1 MADEV
6 ELPELDRLLR
16 QELSVEPSAGFLP
29 GVRARMERER
39 DASTTAGPIRVPW
52 WLRRPSWQLAAGLA
66 VLVLTA
72 GTLLIVRAPVA
83 PDSTPTTR
91 VASVEAPP
99 VDPAKRVPPA
109 PAPSELTVLT
119 ERLAQSRAP
128 RTVGPRPRGDVP
140 SVEVIV
146 APGQRAAISRVME
159 LVNDGRLT
167 EASFVASRPSEIPVI
182 EDVTTT
188 PIAVDALMV
197 SPVVVGG
204 VLQKGTERN

>member
-29 GVRARMERER
+29 GVRARIERER
-39 DASTTAGPIRVPW
+39 DASATAGRIRVPW

-66 VLVLTA
+66 MHVVA
-72 GTLLIVRAPVA
+72 VSTLLLMRSPTT
-83 PDSTPTTR
+83 PGSTPTTD
-91 VASVEAPP
+91 VATTEAPA
-99 VDPAKRVPPA
+99 VDPVKRVLSP

>member
-16 QELSVEPSAGFLP
+16 QEMSVEPSASFLP
-29 GVRARMERER
+29 GVRARIERER
-39 DASTTAGPIRVPW
+39 DASAAAGPIRVPW

-72 GTLLIVRAPVA
+72 GTLVVVRAPVT
-83 PDSTPTTR
+83 PDSTPTTS
-91 VASVEAPP
+91 VAAVEPPP
-99 VDPAKRVPPA
+99 VESVKRVPPP

-128 RTVGPRPRGDVP
+128 RTVGPRRRGDVP

-159 LVNDGRLT
+159 LVNEGRLT
-167 EASFVASRPSEIPVI
+167 EASFVASRPNEIPVI
-182 EDVTTT
+182 EEVTTT